1 AILLESARFDPRS
14 NRHTSRR
21 HGIGSESSY
30 RYQRGIDPEVTD
42 WASRRACELILELAG
57 GTLLKGSA
65 DLRADSTLTPE
76 LVLRL
81 ARLKLVLG
89 LEVPRSEIVR
99 IFKGLQLLVL
109 HVDDEAVRVRVPS
122 WRGDLRREI
131 DLIEEVARIYGY
143 DKIGETTEMPVR
155 AVSLSAQEQAERRV
169 RRLLAGCGFHEVM
182 TYSLVS
188 TSPIQLAQPWGAR
201 DPIAVRNPV
210 TVDRTHLRVTNMAN
224 LLGVKQFN
232 QARGTGQVN
241 LFELGRIYLPRT
253 GEKLPAE
260 KLCLTLLGDG
270 EDGLRRL
277 KGILANVCDEL
288 GIEAPVEESPGVR
301 GPFQEGESVEL
312 HLEGELL
319 GCAGRASGEAA
330 EQFDLTSR
338 PALMELDFHRLLRRC
353 GFDRPY
359 RPVPAY
365 PATSRD
371 LAVVV
376 DEDVLWLDV
385 ARCVQ
390 ESPPET
396 LESVELLDVYRG
408 EPVPTGRK
416 SVAFSLTF
424 RRSGRTIT
432 AEDAEQGRSA
442 ILEALREKLGAEL
455 R

>member
-1 AILLESARFDPRS
+1 MKVSYNWLQDYCAFQLSAHQLAERLSQRAFNVESYAPHGDDHVLDVEVTTDRPDCLCHLGLAREVAAITGGRARAPEVELVEAADQAIAERVRVEVTAPDLCPHYTARVLEGVEVGPSPEWMQRRLSACGLRPVNNVVDITNYVMLECGQPLHAFDLSLIGDAHTVVRRSRAGEVMTTIDGAELELTGQECVIADHFRPIALAGVMGGLDSEISDSTTAILLESARFDPRS

-210 TVDRTHLRVTNMAN
+210 TVDRT
-224 LLGVKQFN
+224 
-232 QARGTGQVN
+232 
-241 LFELGRIYLPRT
+241 
-253 GEKLPAE
+253 
-260 KLCLTLLGDG
+260 
-270 EDGLRRL
+270 
-277 KGILANVCDEL
+277 
-288 GIEAPVEESPGVR
+288 
-301 GPFQEGESVEL
+301 
-312 HLEGELL
+312 
-319 GCAGRASGEAA
+319 
-330 EQFDLTSR
+330 
-338 PALMELDFHRLLRRC
+338 
-353 GFDRPY
+353 
-359 RPVPAY
+359 
-365 PATSRD
+365 
-371 LAVVV
+371 
-376 DEDVLWLDV
+376 
-385 ARCVQ
+385 
-390 ESPPET
+390 
-396 LESVELLDVYRG
+396 
-408 EPVPTGRK
+408 
-416 SVAFSLTF
+416 
-424 RRSGRTIT
+424 
-432 AEDAEQGRSA
+432 
-442 ILEALREKLGAEL
+442 
-455 R
+455 